1 MKLKIIIL
9 TITTICV
16 LLSCKETEPIAVKQ
30 MQDNNTEFGEIELDS
45 ESFDIT
51 YRNPEFPGGDN
62 ELLNYISNNLK
73 YPESA
78 KENGISG
85 RVSLLLTINEK
96 GEIADVKIIRG
107 ICPELDEEAVRL
119 VKAMP
124 KWEPGYEN
132 EKAKTSYLMLPIN
145 FKL

>member
-30 MQDNNTEFGEIELDS
+30 TQDNNTELDS
-45 ESFDIT
+45 KSFDIT
-51 YRNPEFPGGDN
+51 DRNPEFPGGDN

-73 YPESA
+73 YHESA

-132 EKAKTSYLMLPIN
+132 GKAKTSYLMLPIN

>member
-30 MQDNNTEFGEIELDS
+30 TQDNNTELDS

-51 YRNPEFPGGDN
+51 YRNPEFPGGDK

-124 KWEPGYEN
+124 QWEPGYKN
-132 EKAKTSYLMLPIN
+132 GKAKTSYLMLPIN

>member
-16 LLSCKETEPIAVKQ
+16 LLSCKGTEPIAVKQ
-30 MQDNNTEFGEIELDS
+30 TQDNNTELDS

-96 GEIADVKIIRG
+96 GEIADVKTIRG

-132 EKAKTSYLMLPIN
+132 GKAKTSYLMLPIN

>member
-30 MQDNNTEFGEIELDS
+30 TQDNNTELDS
-45 ESFDIT
+45 KSFDIT
-51 YRNPEFPGGDN
+51 DRNPEFPGGDN

-78 KENGISG
+78 KANGISG
-85 RVSLLLTINEK
+85 RVPILLTINEK
-96 GEIADVKIIRG
+96 GEITDAKVIRG

-132 EKAKTSYLMLPIN
+132 GKAKTSYLMIPIN

>member
-30 MQDNNTEFGEIELDS
+30 TQDNNTELDS
-45 ESFDIT
+45 ESYDIT
-51 YRNPEFPGGDN
+51 YRNPEFPGGDK

-96 GEIADVKIIRG
+96 GEIADVKTIRG

-132 EKAKTSYLMLPIN
+132 GKAKTSYLMLPIN

>member
-16 LLSCKETEPIAVKQ
+16 LLSCKETKPIAIKQ
-30 MQDNNTEFGEIELDS
+30 TQDNNTELDS
-45 ESFDIT
+45 KSFDIT
-51 YRNPEFPGGDN
+51 DRNPEFPGGDN

-78 KENGISG
+78 KANGISG
-85 RVSLLLTINEK
+85 RVPILLTINEK
-96 GEIADVKIIRG
+96 GEITDAKVIRG

-132 EKAKTSYLMLPIN
+132 GKAKTSYLMLPIN

>member
-1 MKLKIIIL
+1 MKLKIITL

-16 LLSCKETEPIAVKQ
+16 LLSCKETEPVAVKQ
-30 MQDNNTEFGEIELDS
+30 TQDNNTEFEEIELDS

-51 YRNPEFPGGDN
+51 DRKPEFPGGDS

-78 KENGISG
+78 KENGFSG
-85 RVSLLLTINEK
+85 KVSVQFTITEK
-96 GEIADVKIIRG
+96 GEITDVKVIRG

-124 KWEPGYEN
+124 KWKPGYIN
-132 EKAKTSYLMLPIN
+132 GKATPSSYMIPIN

>member
-30 MQDNNTEFGEIELDS
+30 TQDNNTELDS

>member
-16 LLSCKETEPIAVKQ
+16 LLSCKETEAIAVKQ
-30 MQDNNTEFGEIELDS
+30 TQDNNTELDS

-51 YRNPEFPGGDN
+51 YRNPEFPGGDK

>member
-1 MKLKIIIL
+1 MKLRIIIL
-9 TITTICV
+9 IITTIYV
-16 LLSCKETEPIAVKQ
+16 LLSCKEPEPIAVKQ
-30 MQDNNTEFGEIELDS
+30 TQDNNTELDS

-51 YRNPEFPGGDN
+51 DRNPEFPGGDN

-132 EKAKTSYLMLPIN
+132 GKAKTSYLMLPIN

>member
-1 MKLKIIIL
+1 MKLRIIIL
-9 TITTICV
+9 IITTICV

-30 MQDNNTEFGEIELDS
+30 TQDNNTELDS

-78 KENGISG
+78 KANGISG
-85 RVSLLLTINEK
+85 RVPILLTINEK
-96 GEIADVKIIRG
+96 GEITDAKVIRG

-132 EKAKTSYLMLPIN
+132 GKAKTSYLMLPIN

>member
-30 MQDNNTEFGEIELDS
+30 TQDNNTELDS
-45 ESFDIT
+45 ESYDIT
-51 YRNPEFPGGDN
+51 YRNPEFPGGDK

-132 EKAKTSYLMLPIN
+132 GKAKTSYLMLPIN

>member
-30 MQDNNTEFGEIELDS
+30 TPDNNTELDS
-45 ESFDIT
+45 KSFDIT
-51 YRNPEFPGGDN
+51 DRNPEFPGGDN

-78 KENGISG
+78 KANGISG
-85 RVSLLLTINEK
+85 RVPILLTINEK
-96 GEIADVKIIRG
+96 GEITDAKVIRG

-132 EKAKTSYLMLPIN
+132 GKAKTSYLMIPIN